1 MSLALKSDTQ
11 SDGQNNVAIG
21 NVYKVQPPKSLVE
34 HPLDDL
40 NMKNQY
46 TLTTFYR
53 PLNLLKINLFKNNT
67 LSN

>member
-21 NVYKVQPPKSLVE
+21 NVCKVQPPKSLVE

-53 PLNLLKINLFKNNT
+53 PLNLLKINFLKNNT